1 MPESEEDEKIRNVL
15 RYVRNEEVALG
26 DPLIERIDSEVRAI
40 NRDGEW
46 VNMASMFMTMEEH
59 ARALGRLAGK
69 EEGRAEGLVEGEARL
84 AKLIEALIG
93 SGRSDELGRVAADP
107 AYRESLFKKFGI
119 A

>member
-26 DPLIERIDSEVRAI
+26 DPLIERIDSEVHAI

-46 VNMASMFMTMEEH
+46 VHMASMFMTMEEH
-59 ARALGRLAGK
+59 ARALGRLSGK
-69 EEGRAEGLVEGEARL
+69 EEGRAEGEARL

-107 AYRESLFKKFGI
+107 AYRESLFEEFGI